1 MLEKITFFKKIFD
14 TVWEY
19 HRDSNQLYVHYDSA
33 LPEYCNTCVS
43 YDEMYELYIK
53 EYVYKEDLTVWE
65 RYMSSENL
73 KKFLQDDRAEMEF
86 EFRMEHT
93 RIGLEWHTAYMNK
106 LDDNCILIATRDI
119 KDEQRNASIAHAVL
133 PEFDYVC
140 RIDLETQGYI
150 LYYSAD
156 EKTVVPQHSAGNF
169 DQVIGAFNLQYIVP
183 EEAKALNENMR
194 LSNIKARL
202 KEQDEYILYATSR
215 DINGLT
221 YKKFRFCY
229 ADASKKEILLTRTDV
244 SDVVKE
250 RMLRQEEEKKR
261 VAYLEKELFL
271 TQELHKSQVE
281 MQHILETTTDLM
293 FKYDPEN
300 GAVLLHKAEEED
312 YHQFL
317 SENDMLK
324 RLAAEGYLE
333 ESYVDTLE
341 ECLEHI
347 RDGEHRLSCTI
358 KARKDLSKDWVWY
371 KATLFDYK
379 DEATKERKVL
389 GYLQNINQDMYTKE
403 KLKKAAQRDSL
414 TGLYNVGTAK
424 KKIREIL
431 RNQTKNQGICNAF
444 FLMDVDDFKSINDT
458 KGHMTGDSTLKKF
471 ASVLTDTFRFQD
483 IIYRLGGDEFAVF
496 AEDLQD
502 PSRCIDGIMI
512 RFDERIKEARKEFPF
527 LSISVGA
534 YVTDRRHTYEQ
545 YYKEADKAL
554 YETKKKGKNNYT
566 VRNDVGSAVKIEKET
581 RAGL

>member
-14 TVWEY
+14 TVWEFNRED
-19 HRDSNQLYVHYDSA
+19 HQLHVYYDSA
-33 LPEYCNTCVS
+33 LLEYCDTCVP
-43 YDEMYELYIK
+43 YEEMYQLYVD
-53 EYVYKEDLTVWE
+53 EYVYKEDLALWE

-73 KKFLQDDRAEMEF
+73 IKFLQDDREEIDF

-93 RIGLEWHTAYMNK
+93 RIGLEWHAAYMNK
-106 LDDNCILIATRDI
+106 LDENRILIATRDI

-169 DQVIGAFNLQYIVP
+169 DKVIGDFNLQYIVP
-183 EEAKALNENMR
+183 EEAEALNENMR
-194 LSNIKARL
+194 LSNIIAQL
-202 KEQDEYILYATSR
+202 NEQDEYILYATSR
-215 DINGLT
+215 DMNGLT

-229 ADASKKEILLTRTDV
+229 ADASRREILLTRTDV

-261 VAYLEKELFL
+261 VAHLEKELFL

-317 SENDMLK
+317 SERDMLK

-333 ESYVDTLE
+333 ENYVATLE

-358 KARKDLSKDWVWY
+358 KARKNLSEDWVWY
-371 KATLFDYK
+371 KVTLFDYK
-379 DEATKERKVL
+379 DDGTKERRVL
-389 GYLQNINQDMYTKE
+389 GYLQNINHDMAAKE

-414 TGLYNVGTAK
+414 TGIYNVGTAK
-424 KKIREIL
+424 KKICEIL
-431 RNQTKNQGICNAF
+431 RNQTGNHEICNAF

-458 KGHMTGDSTLKKF
+458 RGHMTGDSTLQRF
-471 ASVLTDTFRFQD
+471 ASVLTNTFRYQD

-496 AEDLQD
+496 AEDLHD
-502 PSRCIDGIMI
+502 SDKCIEAIME
-512 RFDERIKEARKEFPF
+512 RFRSQLEEAQREFPF
-527 LSISVGA
+527 LTISIGA

-545 YYKEADKAL
+545 YYAEADQAL
-554 YETKKKGKNNYT
+554 YETKKRGKNSYT
-566 VRNDVGSAVKIEKET
+566 VRTDTGK
-581 RAGL
+581 RDL